1 MLVYAWLIMQLEEYN
16 LPKQKA
22 LVAEYPHAPLKDQI
36 ALVTGANSGIGEACA
51 RHAGAA
57 GATVVINYV
66 AAPEKAEAI
75 AHDIVAAGGKAI
87 AVFADVSNEDNVRE
101 MYEKI
106 RGTLGTLDILIA
118 NAGLQRDA
126 PIETMTVA
134 QWDTVIN
141 VNLKG
146 QFLCA
151 REAAREFQRRG
162 PRAVSK
168 ALGKI
173 ICMSSVHQLIPW
185 ARHVNYAAAKGGVL
199 MLMQS
204 LAQELAGRRI
214 RVNGIAPGAIA
225 TPINRPA
232 WDTPEAEAKLLDLIP
247 YDRVGVP
254 DDIGRA
260 AVWLASDASDYVV
273 GSTLFIDGGMTT
285 FESFSTGG

>member
-1 MLVYAWLIMQLEEYN
+1 LPCAAEADFIVQLESYD
-16 LPKQKA
+16 LAAQRR
-22 LVAEYPHAPLKDQI
+22 LQAEYPQRPLAGQI
-36 ALVTGANSGIGEACA
+36 ALVTGGNSGIGEACV
-51 RHAGAA
+51 RHLAAA
-57 GATVVINYV
+57 GASVAINYV
-66 AAPEKAEAI
+66 AAPEAAEAI
-75 AHDIVAAGGKAI
+75 VADLR
-87 AVFADVSNEDNVRE
+87 ADVSDETQVLAMYDAVRA
-101 MYEKI
+101 
-106 RGTLGTLDILIA
+106 TFGTLDVMVA

-126 PIETMTVA
+126 PIESMSSA
-134 QWDTVIN
+134 QWDLVLD

-162 PRAVSK
+162 RRPVSR

-173 ICMSSVHQLIPW
+173 VCMSSVHQLIPW
-185 ARHVNYAAAKGGVL
+185 ARHANYAASKGGIL

-204 LAQELAGRRI
+204 LAQELAGRGI
-214 RVNGIAPGAIA
+214 RVNAIAPGAIA
-225 TPINRPA
+225 TPINHSA
-232 WDTPEAEAKLLDLIP
+232 WETPEAEARLLQLIP
-247 YDRVGVP
+247 YNRVGVP

>member
-1 MLVYAWLIMQLEEYN
+1 MQLEAYDRSR
-16 LPKQKA
+16 QQA
-22 LVAEYPHAPLKDQI
+22 LLTEYPHQPLTGQV
-36 ALVTGANSGIGEACA
+36 ALVTGANSGIGEGCA
-51 RHAGAA
+51 RHMAAAGAA
-57 GATVVINYV
+57 VAINYV
-66 AAPEKAEAI
+66 ASPEKADAI
-75 AHDIVAAGGKAI
+75 VRDITDLGGQAAS
-87 AVFADVSNEDNVRE
+87 FHADVSDEAQVLAMYDQVRA
-101 MYEKI
+101 
-106 RGTLGTLDILIA
+106 RFGTLDILVA

-126 PIETMTVA
+126 RIEEMTVA
-134 QWDTVIN
+134 QWDLVQN

-151 REAAREFQRRG
+151 REAAKEFQRRG
-162 PRAVSK
+162 LRPVSR

-185 ARHVNYAAAKGGVL
+185 AGHANYAATKGGVL

-214 RVNGIAPGAIA
+214 RVNAIAPGAIA

-232 WDTPEAEAKLLDLIP
+232 WDTPEAEAKLLTLIP

-260 AVWLASDASDYVV
+260 AVWLGSDASDYVV
-273 GSTLFIDGGMTT
+273 GATLFVDGGMTT

>member
-1 MLVYAWLIMQLEEYN
+1 MKLEEYDRA
-16 LPKQKA
+16 KQQA
-22 LVAEYPHAPLKDQI
+22 LIAEYPHQPLKGQI
-36 ALVTGANSGIGEACA
+36 VLVTGANSGIGEGCA
-51 RHAGAA
+51 RHAAAA
-57 GATVVINYV
+57 GATVAINYV
-66 AAPEKAEAI
+66 VAPETAEKVAN
-75 AHDIVAAGGKAI
+75 DIIETGGQAAG
-87 AVFADVSNEDNVRE
+87 FQADVSDETQVMA
-101 MYEKI
+101 MYDAI
-106 RGTLGTLDILIA
+106 RARWGTLDVLVA

-126 PIETMTVA
+126 PVENMTAA

-151 REAAREFQRRG
+151 REAAKEFQRRG
-162 PRAVSK
+162 KRDVSR

-173 ICMSSVHQLIPW
+173 IHMSSVHQLIPW
-185 ARHVNYAAAKGGVL
+185 ARHVNYAASKGGTL

-204 LAQELAGRRI
+204 LAQELAGRGI
-214 RVNGIAPGAIA
+214 RVNAIAPGAIA

-232 WDTPEAEAKLLDLIP
+232 WETPEAEAKLLDLIP

-260 AVWLASDASDYVV
+260 AVWLASDASDYMV
-273 GSTLFIDGGMTT
+273 GATLFIDGGMTT

>member
-1 MLVYAWLIMQLEEYN
+1 MELEEYN
-16 LPKQKA
+16 LTRQKS
-22 LVAEYPHAPLKDQI
+22 LVDEYPQQPLRGQI

-51 RHAGAA
+51 RHVAAA
-57 GATVVINYV
+57 GAKVVINYV
-66 AAPEKAEAI
+66 AMPEKADAI
-75 AHDIVAAGGKAI
+75 AADISGSGGQALCI
-87 AVFADVSNEDNVRE
+87 AADVSNEQQVMAMYDQVRA
-101 MYEKI
+101 KF
-106 RGTLGTLDILIA
+106 GTLDILIA

-126 PIETMTVA
+126 PIEEMTSA
-134 QWDTVIN
+134 QWDTVLN

-151 REAAREFQRRG
+151 REAAKEYQRRG
-162 PRAVSK
+162 PREVSR

-173 ICMSSVHQLIPW
+173 VCMSSVHQLIPW

-199 MLMQS
+199 MMMQS

-232 WDTPEAEAKLLDLIP
+232 WETPEAEAKLLDLIP

-273 GSTLFIDGGMTT
+273 GSTIFVDGGMTT

>member
-1 MLVYAWLIMQLEEYN
+1 MKLEEYN
-16 LPKQKA
+16 IARQQA
-22 LVAEYPHAPLKDQI
+22 LIAEYSHQPLRGQI

-51 RHAGAA
+51 RHAAAA
-57 GATVVINYV
+57 GATVAINYV
-66 AAPEKAEAI
+66 VAPDAAEKI
-75 AHDIVAAGGKAI
+75 ASDIRETGGQAAG
-87 AVFADVSNEDNVRE
+87 FQADVSDEGQVIA
-101 MYEKI
+101 MYDAI
-106 RGTLGTLDILIA
+106 RARWGTLDVLVA

-126 PIETMTVA
+126 PIENMTVT
-134 QWDTVIN
+134 QWETVIN

-162 PRAVSK
+162 KREVSR

-173 ICMSSVHQLIPW
+173 VHMSSVHQLIPW
-185 ARHVNYAAAKGGVL
+185 ARHANYAASKGGTL

-214 RVNGIAPGAIA
+214 RVNAIAPGAIA

-260 AVWLASDASDYVV
+260 AVWLSSDASDYIV
-273 GSTLFIDGGMTT
+273 GATLFIDGGMTT

>member
-1 MLVYAWLIMQLEEYN
+1 MRLEDYS
-16 LPKQKA
+16 LARQKA
-22 LVAEYPHAPLKDQI
+22 LAGEYPQQPLKGQI

-51 RHAGAA
+51 RHAAAA
-57 GATVVINYV
+57 GATVAINYV
-66 AAPEKAEAI
+66 TMPEKADAI
-75 AHDIVAAGGKAI
+75 VSDIAGAGGLA
-87 AVFADVSNEDNVRE
+87 ASFRADVGDEAQVLS
-101 MYEKI
+101 MYDEI
-106 RGTLGTLDILIA
+106 RARFGTIDILVA

-126 PIETMTVA
+126 PLESMTVT

-141 VNLKG
+141 VNLRG

-151 REAAREFQRRG
+151 REAAKEFQRRG
-162 PRAVSK
+162 PRTVSR

-185 ARHVNYAAAKGGVL
+185 SRHVNYAASKGGVML
-199 MLMQS
+199 LMQS
-204 LAQELAGRRI
+204 LAQELAGRAI

-225 TPINRPA
+225 TPINRSA

-247 YDRVGVP
+247 YNRVGVP

-260 AVWLASDASDYVV
+260 AVWLSSDASDYVV
-273 GSTLFIDGGMTT
+273 GSTLFVDGGMTT

>member
-1 MLVYAWLIMQLEEYN
+1 MQLHDYDRAAQQS
-16 LPKQKA
+16 L
-22 LVAEYPHAPLKDQI
+22 LAEYPHRPLNGQV
-36 ALVTGANSGIGEACA
+36 ALVTGANSGIGEGCA
-51 RHAGAA
+51 RHLAAA
-57 GATVVINYV
+57 GAQVGINFV
-66 AAPEKAEAI
+66 SAPEKAEAI
-75 AHDIVAAGGKAI
+75 AQDIVACGGQA
-87 AVFADVSNEDNVRE
+87 ACFRADVSDEGQVVA
-101 MYEKI
+101 MYDQL
-106 RGTLGTLDILIA
+106 RARFGTLDILVA

-126 PIETMTVA
+126 ALEDMTAA
-134 QWDTVIN
+134 QWDLVLG

-151 REAAREFQRRG
+151 REAAKEFQRRG
-162 PRAVSK
+162 PRPVSR

-185 ARHVNYAAAKGGVL
+185 ARHANYAASKGGVL
-199 MLMQS
+199 KLMQS

-214 RVNGIAPGAIA
+214 RVNAIAPGAIA
-225 TPINRPA
+225 TPINRAA
-232 WDTPEAEAKLLDLIP
+232 WETPEAEAKLLDLIP

-273 GSTLFIDGGMTT
+273 GATLFVDGGMST

>member
-1 MLVYAWLIMQLEEYN
+1 MKLDEYN
-16 LPKQKA
+16 QQFQQA
-22 LVAEYPHAPLKDQI
+22 LIAEYPHQPLKGQVV
-36 ALVTGANSGIGEACA
+36 LVTGANSGIGEACA
-51 RHAGAA
+51 RHVAAA
-57 GATVVINYV
+57 GAIVAVNYV
-66 AAPEKAEAI
+66 VAPEKAQAI
-75 AHDIVAAGGKAI
+75 VDDIIATGGKAGSF
-87 AVFADVSNEDNVRE
+87 VADVSNESQVMSMFDA
-101 MYEKI
+101 I
-106 RGTLGTLDILIA
+106 RAKWETLDVLIA
-118 NAGLQRDA
+118 NAGLQRDSA
-126 PIETMTVA
+126 IETMTVA
-134 QWDTVIN
+134 QWDTVLN

-151 REAAREFQRRG
+151 REAAKEFQRRG
-162 PRAVSK
+162 MRNVSK

-185 ARHVNYAAAKGGVL
+185 AGHVNYAASKGGSL

-214 RVNGIAPGAIA
+214 RVNAIAPGAIA

-232 WDTPEAEAKLLDLIP
+232 WDTPEAEARLLDLIP
-247 YDRVGVP
+247 YNRVGLP

-260 AVWLASDASDYVV
+260 AVWLSSDASDYVV

>member
-1 MLVYAWLIMQLEEYN
+1 MKLEEYDRA
-16 LPKQKA
+16 KQQA
-22 LVAEYPHAPLKDQI
+22 LIAEYPHQPLKGQI

-51 RHAGAA
+51 RHAAAA
-57 GATVVINYV
+57 GATVAINYV
-66 AAPEKAEAI
+66 VAPEAAEKI
-75 AHDIVAAGGKAI
+75 ASDIIQTGGQAAG
-87 AVFADVSNEDNVRE
+87 FQADVSDESQVE
-101 MYEKI
+101 AMYDAI
-106 RGTLGTLDILIA
+106 RARWGTLDVLVA

-126 PIETMTVA
+126 PIENMTVA

-162 PRAVSK
+162 KREVSR

-173 ICMSSVHQLIPW
+173 VHMSSVHQLIPW
-185 ARHVNYAAAKGGVL
+185 ARHVNYAASKGGTL

-214 RVNGIAPGAIA
+214 RVNAIAPGAIA
-225 TPINRPA
+225 TPINRAAWETPA
-232 WDTPEAEAKLLDLIP
+232 AEAKLLNLIP

-260 AVWLASDASDYVV
+260 AVWLASDASDYIV
-273 GSTLFIDGGMTT
+273 GATLFIDGGMTT

>member
-1 MLVYAWLIMQLEEYN
+1 MKLEQYS
-16 LPKQKA
+16 LASQQA
-22 LVAEYPHAPLKDQI
+22 LRAEYAQQPLRGQV
-36 ALVTGANSGIGEACA
+36 ALVTGGNSGIGEGCV
-51 RHAGAA
+51 RHLAAA
-57 GATVVINYV
+57 GATVGINYV
-66 AAPEKAEAI
+66 AAPEAAT
-75 AHDIVAAGGKAI
+75 AIVADIQGAGGQA
-87 AVFADVSNEDNVRE
+87 ATFRADVSDETQVLAMYDAVRAAF
-101 MYEKI
+101 
-106 RGTLGTLDILIA
+106 GTLDILVA

-126 PIETMTVA
+126 PIESMSSA
-134 QWDTVIN
+134 QWDLVLD

-151 REAAREFQRRG
+151 REAAKEFQRRG
-162 PRAVSK
+162 PRDVSR

-173 ICMSSVHQLIPW
+173 LCMSSVHQLIPW
-185 ARHVNYAAAKGGVL
+185 ARHVNYAASKGGIL

-204 LAQELAGRRI
+204 LAQELAGRGI
-214 RVNGIAPGAIA
+214 RVNAIAPGAIA
-225 TPINRPA
+225 TPINRAA
-232 WDTPEAEAKLLDLIP
+232 WDTPEAEAKLLELIP

>member
-1 MLVYAWLIMQLEEYN
+1 MQLEEYS
-16 LPKQKA
+16 LARQKA
-22 LVAEYPHAPLKDQI
+22 LAAEYPHQPLKGQV

-51 RHAGAA
+51 RHAAAA
-57 GATVVINYV
+57 GAAVAINFV
-66 AAPEKAEAI
+66 AIPEAAQAI
-75 AHDIVAAGGKAI
+75 VDDITGAGGEA
-87 AVFADVSNEDNVRE
+87 ASFRADVSDETQVISMFDD
-101 MYEKI
+101 I
-106 RGTLGTLDILIA
+106 RAKFGTIDILVA
-118 NAGLQRDA
+118 NAGLQRDSRL
-126 PIETMTVA
+126 ESMTVA
-134 QWDTVIN
+134 QWDTVLN

-151 REAAREFQRRG
+151 REAAKEFQRRG
-162 PRAVSK
+162 PRPVSR

-185 ARHVNYAAAKGGVL
+185 AGHVNYAASKGGVL

-204 LAQELAGRRI
+204 LAQELADRTI
-214 RVNGIAPGAIA
+214 RVNAIAPGAIA

-232 WDTPEAEAKLLDLIP
+232 WETPEAEAKLLDLIP
-247 YDRVGVP
+247 YNRVGVP

-260 AVWLASDASDYVV
+260 AVWLSSDASDYVV

>member
-1 MLVYAWLIMQLEEYN
+1 MKIEEYN
-16 LPKQKA
+16 RAKQEA
-22 LVAEYPHAPLKDQI
+22 LVNEYPHQPLKGQI

-51 RHAGAA
+51 RHAAAA
-57 GATVVINYV
+57 GATVAVNYV
-66 AAPEKAEAI
+66 SGQDKAEAI
-75 AHDIVAAGGKAI
+75 VADITATGGRAAS
-87 AVFADVSNEDNVRE
+87 FLADVSNEEQVLS
-101 MYEKI
+101 MYDAI
-106 RGTLGTLDILIA
+106 RTQFGTLDIVVA
-118 NAGLQRDA
+118 NAGLQRDSA
-126 PIETMTVA
+126 IETMTVA
-134 QWDTVIN
+134 QWDMVID

-151 REAAREFQRRG
+151 REAAKEFQRRG
-162 PRAVSK
+162 MRDVSK

-185 ARHVNYAAAKGGVL
+185 ARHANYAAAKGGVL

-225 TPINRPA
+225 TPINRSA
-232 WDTPEAEAKLLDLIP
+232 WETSEAEAKLLDLIP
-247 YDRVGVP
+247 YNRVGVP

-273 GSTLFIDGGMTT
+273 GSTLFVDGGMTT

>member
-1 MLVYAWLIMQLEEYN
+1 MKLEDYT
-16 LPKQKA
+16 LAKQKA
-22 LVAEYPHAPLKDQI
+22 LVGEYPQQPLKGQI

-51 RHAGAA
+51 RHATAA
-57 GATVVINYV
+57 GATVAINYV
-66 AAPEKAEAI
+66 TMPEKADAI
-75 AHDIVAAGGKAI
+75 ANDIVGAGGQA
-87 AVFADVSNEDNVRE
+87 ASFVADVSDETQVLS
-101 MYEKI
+101 MYDRI
-106 RGTLGTLDILIA
+106 RAKFGTIDILVA

-126 PIETMTVA
+126 PIEKMTAA
-134 QWDTVIN
+134 QWDTVMN

-146 QFLCA
+146 QFLCT
-151 REAAREFQRRG
+151 REAAKEFQRRG

-185 ARHVNYAAAKGGVL
+185 AGHANYAAAKGGVML
-199 MLMQS
+199 LMQS
-204 LAQELAGRRI
+204 LAQELAGRAI

-232 WDTPEAEAKLLDLIP
+232 WETPEAEAKLLNLIP
-247 YDRVGVP
+247 YNRVGVP

-260 AVWLASDASDYVV
+260 VVWLASDASDYVV
-273 GSTLFIDGGMTT
+273 GSTLFVDGGMTT

>member
-1 MLVYAWLIMQLEEYN
+1 MKLEEYN
-16 LPKQKA
+16 LSKQKA
-22 LVAEYPHAPLKDQI
+22 LVEEYPHAPLKDQI
-36 ALVTGANSGIGEACA
+36 ALVTGGNSGIGEACA
-51 RHAGAA
+51 RHVAAA
-57 GATVVINYV
+57 GASVAINYV
-66 AAPEKAEAI
+66 AAPERAEAI
-75 AHDIVAAGGKAI
+75 AQEIVAAGGRAI
-87 AVFADVSNEDNVRE
+87 TAFADVSNEEQVLAMYDSVRSAF
-101 MYEKI
+101 
-106 RGTLGTLDILIA
+106 GTLDILIA

-134 QWDTVIN
+134 QWDTVLN

-146 QFLCA
+146 EFLCA
-151 REAAREFQRRG
+151 REAAKEFQRRG
-162 PRAVSK
+162 PRLVSR

-225 TPINRPA
+225 TPINRAA
-232 WDTPEAEAKLLDLIP
+232 WETPKAEAKLLDLIP

-273 GSTLFIDGGMTT
+273 GSTLFVDGGMTT

>member
-1 MLVYAWLIMQLEEYN
+1 MKLDDYN
-16 LPKQKA
+16 LQKQRN
-22 LVAEYPHAPLKDQI
+22 LMNEYLHQPLQDQI
-36 ALVTGANSGIGEACA
+36 VLVTGANSGIGEACA
-51 RHAGAA
+51 RHAAAA
-57 GATVVINYV
+57 GAAVAINYV
-66 AAPEKAEAI
+66 VAPEKADAI
-75 AHDIVAAGGKAI
+75 VSDIRGAGGQA
-87 AVFADVSNEDNVRE
+87 AAFMADVSNEAQVLAMFDA
-101 MYEKI
+101 I
-106 RGTLGTLDILIA
+106 RQQWGTLDALVA

-126 PIETMTVA
+126 PIEDMTLA

-151 REAAREFQRRG
+151 REAAKEFQRRG
-162 PRAVSK
+162 QRPMSK

-185 ARHVNYAAAKGGVL
+185 ARHVNYAASKGGTL

-204 LAQELAGRRI
+204 LAQELAGRKI
-214 RVNGIAPGAIA
+214 RVNAIAPGAIA

-232 WDTPEAEAKLLDLIP
+232 WDTPEAEAKLLNLIP

-260 AVWLASDASDYVV
+260 AVWLCSDASDYVV

>member
-1 MLVYAWLIMQLEEYN
+1 MKLEEYDRA
-16 LPKQKA
+16 KQQA
-22 LVAEYPHAPLKDQI
+22 LIAEYPHQPLKGQI

-51 RHAGAA
+51 RHAAAA
-57 GATVVINYV
+57 GATVAINYV
-66 AAPEKAEAI
+66 VAPEAAEKI
-75 AHDIVAAGGKAI
+75 ASDIIQTGGQAAG
-87 AVFADVSNEDNVRE
+87 FQADVSDESQVE
-101 MYEKI
+101 AMYDAI
-106 RGTLGTLDILIA
+106 RARWGTLDVLVA

-126 PIETMTVA
+126 PIENMTVA

-162 PRAVSK
+162 KREVSR

-173 ICMSSVHQLIPW
+173 VHMSSVHQLIPW
-185 ARHVNYAAAKGGVL
+185 ARHVNYAASKGGTL

-204 LAQELAGRRI
+204 LAQELAGRGI
-214 RVNGIAPGAIA
+214 RVNAIAPGAIA
-225 TPINRPA
+225 TPINRAAWETPA
-232 WDTPEAEAKLLDLIP
+232 AEAKLLNLIP

-260 AVWLASDASDYVV
+260 AVWLASDASDYIV
-273 GSTLFIDGGMTT
+273 GATLFIDGGMTT

>member
-1 MLVYAWLIMQLEEYN
+1 MKLEDYT
-16 LPKQKA
+16 LAKQKA
-22 LVAEYPHAPLKDQI
+22 LIGEYPQQPLKGQI

-51 RHAGAA
+51 RHAAAA
-57 GATVVINYV
+57 GAAVAINYV
-66 AAPEKAEAI
+66 AMPEKADAI
-75 AHDIVAAGGKAI
+75 ANDIIGAGGQAAG
-87 AVFADVSNEDNVRE
+87 FLADVSDEAQVLA
-101 MYEKI
+101 MYDQI
-106 RGTLGTLDILIA
+106 RAKFGTIDILVA

-126 PIETMTVA
+126 PIEKMTTA
-134 QWDTVIN
+134 QWDTVMN

-151 REAAREFQRRG
+151 REAAKEFQRRG

-185 ARHVNYAAAKGGVL
+185 ARHVNYAAAKGGVML
-199 MLMQS
+199 LMQS
-204 LAQELAGRRI
+204 LAQELAGRAI

-247 YDRVGVP
+247 YNRVGVP

-260 AVWLASDASDYVV
+260 VVWLSSDASDYVV
-273 GSTLFIDGGMTT
+273 GSTLFVDGGMTT